1 MNSKSLIDDRRQ
13 IPVYNVDPSQ
23 GKNPRQQRIQCVPRK
38 DFEDLDAERRRLRQA
53 LIDRGVNP
61 NDIPAVPNS
70 PPPPTGTFLKR
81 DRTGDGLDQG
91 ILEMPKYRCH
101 KVVWALKIN
110 TIEVVDSHGRRRL
123 HFEDVR
129 YAAVSKDHAWV
140 VNTNA
145 EPGGYYVVYADGYS
159 SFSPAK
165 AFEEGYTRIDGELG

>member
-61 NDIPAVPNS
+61 NDIPAVPNPT
-70 PPPPTGTFLKR
+70 PPQEALLIPTDDSNVVIR
-81 DRTGDGLDQG
+81 
-91 ILEMPKYRCH
+91 MPRYVSH
-101 KVVWALKIN
+101 KVVWALKIKE
-110 TIEVVDSHGRRRL
+110 IHPGRQDGQGPGQTL
-123 HFEDVR
+123 HFTENV
-129 YAAVSKDHAWV
+129 YSPVSKADYWIGKFKP
-140 VNTNA
+140 
-145 EPGGYYVVYADGYS
+145 EEGGYYVVYEDGYS

-165 AFEEGYTRIDGELG
+165 AFEEGYTRIDGKLG